1 MQSDA
6 QAGAAVYADAIESWY
21 AIYTR
26 HQHEKAIAGMLTSKG
41 FEVFLPLY
49 SAVHR
54 WKDRSKT
61 VLLPVFPCYV
71 FLRGGMDRRF
81 HVVSTPGVYS
91 FVGAGD
97 CPAPIPQP
105 EIDAVR
111 RAVET
116 RLRVEPYPFLKSG
129 DWVCVTSGPLAGIEG
144 MLVRRKSACRLV
156 LSVELLQK
164 SVAVE
169 IGTEA
174 VERITTAPPAAR
186 ASRGAPASSGL
197 GVREWEFA

>member
-1 MQSDA
+1 MRSDA
-6 QAGAAVYADAIESWY
+6 QAEVAVYPEAIESWY

-26 HQHEKAIAGMLTSKG
+26 HQHEKTIAGMLMSKG

-61 VLLPVFPCYV
+61 VSLPLFPCYV

-81 HVVSTPGVYS
+81 HVISTPGVCS
-91 FVGAGD
+91 FVGTRD
-97 CPAPIPQP
+97 CAAPIPQP

-116 RLRVEPYPFLKSG
+116 RLQVEPYPFLKSG
-129 DWVCVTSGPLAGIEG
+129 DWVRVTAGPLAGIEG
-144 MLVRRKSACRLV
+144 VLVRRQSHCRLV
-156 LSVELLQK
+156 LSVELLQR

-174 VERITTAPPAAR
+174 VERITTRRPAA
-186 ASRGAPASSGL
+186 GVGWAPRRVPVWA
-197 GVREWEFA
+197 